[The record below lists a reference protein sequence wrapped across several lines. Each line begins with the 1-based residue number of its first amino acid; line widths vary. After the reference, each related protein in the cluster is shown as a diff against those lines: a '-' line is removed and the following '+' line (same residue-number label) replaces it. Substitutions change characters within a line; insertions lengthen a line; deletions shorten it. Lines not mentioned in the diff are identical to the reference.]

1 MAMSTRATRSSR
13 KAPSKSPVKS
23 QLIHPKC
30 DEEESE
36 SDTDLD
42 ALVSTAVDGVRQKYG
57 HEDTNFSGLGLGFVI
72 DKTPGA
78 NNILEDTKSDEDET
92 DSESEEE
99 TSVKKSS
106 DTSSNKS
113 NRRQKGKNERYT
125 LKIGLKVRDRRKS
138 HLGF

>member
-23 QLIHPKC
+23 QLIPPKC

-57 HEDTNFSGLGLGFVI
+57 HEDTNFSGLGFVI

-125 LKIGLKVRDRRKS
+125 IKKGLDEN
-138 HLGF
+138 HICLGF